1 MPLFEPIWK
10 TNKAEKLD
18 EALTAVQAMEDPKK
32 LRDVAL
38 YAQLAEVRCAA
49 VEKISDQELLR
60 ELVINEESA
69 FDVKKAA
76 VARISTELYLAE
88 IAIKRSCYPADGE
101 AIAKL
106 ENQELLKKIA
116 MSEAGWEQSKAV
128 YKIKNQRDLK
138 EIAEKGEKG
147 AARKTAIRSI
157 TDPDILLDIMEGT
170 SERFIITEAFHR
182 FDELLR
188 ARPDDSKTESWHDRY
203 LSIVLKETQKD
214 SKVNLDYFQRS
225 DELDRIYHR
234 AIREDLRAEAFSRMI
249 AGHTFS
255 PHDLKE
261 ACKTAFTNSLGVED
275 GIENPWLK
283 LLENLETR
291 ILNSHDPTLL
301 LECVE
306 DSMAG
311 CHFASKCIKELF
323 GDRFQDEVGIDWV
336 QDEAVAVYINNIPS
350 YLFLQNYYDMD
361 YCLRLLAE
369 AVPPEAGENKWYRR
383 FLRRVKAEGNSHQVT
398 GNR

>member
-10 TNKAEKLD
+10 TNKAEKLE
-18 EALTAVQAMEDPKK
+18 EALAAVQGLEDPKK
-32 LRDVAL
+32 LRDIAL
-38 YAQLAEVRCAA
+38 NAQLAEVRCAA
-49 VEKISDQELLR
+49 VEKISDQEILR
-60 ELVINEESA
+60 EIVVNENSA
-69 FDVKKAA
+69 FDAKKAA
-76 VARISTELYLAE
+76 VARINVELYLAE

-128 YKIKNQRDLK
+128 YKINNQADLK

-170 SERFIITEAFHR
+170 SERFIISEAFRR

-188 ARPDDSKTESWHDRY
+188 SRPEDSKIEEWHDRY
-203 LSIVLKETQKD
+203 LNIVLKETQKD

-234 AIREDLRAEAFSRMI
+234 AIREDLRAEAFSRLI
-249 AGHTFS
+249 ARRTFS
-255 PHDLKE
+255 PHNLKE
-261 ACKTAFTNSLGVED
+261 ACKEAFTNSLGIED
-275 GIENPWLK
+275 GVENPWLK
-283 LLENLETR
+283 ILENLETR
-291 ILNSHDPTLL
+291 ILNSHDPSLL

-311 CHFASKCIKELF
+311 CHFAAKCIKELY
-323 GDRFQDEVGIDWV
+323 GDRFRDEVGIDWV
-336 QDEAVAVYINNIPS
+336 QDEAVAAYINNIQS
-350 YLFLQNYYDMD
+350 YLFLQSYYDMD

-369 AVPPEAGENKWYRR
+369 AVPEGSYENKWYKR
-383 FLRRVKAEGNSHQVT
+383 FLRRVQ
-398 GNR
+398 